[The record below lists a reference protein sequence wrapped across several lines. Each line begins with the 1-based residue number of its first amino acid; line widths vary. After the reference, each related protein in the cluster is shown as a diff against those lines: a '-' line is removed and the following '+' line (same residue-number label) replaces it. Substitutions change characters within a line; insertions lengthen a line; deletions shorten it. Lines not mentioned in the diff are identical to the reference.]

1 MKKKIINGVRIF
13 KLKPFYDFRG
23 KYIET
28 FNKKEFKKNSKVN
41 FVQDDIS
48 MSKMGI
54 LRGFHGDQKTWKF
67 FTCLSGR
74 IQFAVIN
81 FDKKSKYFKQNNFLI
96 LDQNSNLQIL
106 VPPKFGV
113 AHLVLSKNCILNY
126 KQSTYYGDNKQ
137 FTINYK
143 SSCLSFK
150 WKLKK
155 ITTSKR
161 DSRGIL
167 LS

>member
-1 MKKKIINGVRIF
+1 
-13 KLKPFYDFRG
+13 
-23 KYIET
+23 
-28 FNKKEFKKNSKVN
+28 
-41 FVQDDIS
+41 
-48 MSKMGI
+48 
-54 LRGFHGDQKTWKF
+54 
-67 FTCLSGR
+67 
-74 IQFAVIN
+74 
-81 FDKKSKYFKQNNFLI
+81 
-96 LDQNSNLQIL
+96 
-106 VPPKFGV
+106 
-113 AHLVLSKNCILNY
+113 
-126 KQSTYYGDNKQ
+126 YYGDNKQ